1 MKKTTTT
8 MFYAEDKFLAQVI
21 FVLQNTGIFQ

>member
-1 MKKTTTT
+1 MKKKTT

-21 FVLQNTGIFQ
+21 SMLQNTGIFQ